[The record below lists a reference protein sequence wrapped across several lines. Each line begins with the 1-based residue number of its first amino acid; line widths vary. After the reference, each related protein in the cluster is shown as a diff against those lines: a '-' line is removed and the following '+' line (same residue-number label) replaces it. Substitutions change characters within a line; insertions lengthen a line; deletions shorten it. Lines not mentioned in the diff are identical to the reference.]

1 MTPDFSVVVPTH
13 GKRALLA
20 RTLAALRA
28 QTYPAP
34 RWNVVV
40 VDDASPDDTAAWL
53 AAEAPRWDGRLHVVS
68 PERNVGR
75 ARARNL
81 GAAAADGR
89 WLLFLDDDVVAPPG
103 LLSAHREL
111 LGEDPRTGSIGRVV
125 TDPALV
131 DAPHFHYIDTR
142 GVAKVRGGRVPG
154 RYLVTQNTAVPRDAF
169 RDVGGFDEG
178 FLAYGFEDMDLGFRL
193 EDHGV
198 RFRPLQEPAPVHVH
212 HHTLAEWLAKKREC
226 GHGPLQRITANH
238 PARLAEM
245 RLHWVLDPPGVRP
258 SPLLRLLRWGA
269 RTLAAPGLG
278 ALARRWPAGPAHRP
292 RAAALHARLLDL
304 LILSCY
310 CQGVADHGSP
320 HDSGS

>member
-1 MTPDFSVVVPTH
+1 VIPEFSVVVPTH
-13 GKRALLA
+13 GKRALLS

-28 QTYPAP
+28 QTYPDA

-53 AAEAPRWDGRLHVVS
+53 AGEAPRWGGRLRVVS
-68 PERNVGR
+68 PARNVGR

-103 LLSAHREL
+103 LLAAHREK
-111 LGEDPRTGSIGRVV
+111 LGEEPRTGTIGRVV

-142 GVAKVRGGRVPG
+142 GVAKVRRDRVPG

-169 RDVGGFDEG
+169 QEAGGFDEE

-193 EDHGV
+193 EDLGV
-198 RFRPLQEPAPVHVH
+198 RFRPLQDPAPVHVH
-212 HHTLAEWLAKKREC
+212 HHTLDQWLAKKREC
-226 GHGPLQRITANH
+226 GHGPLQRIAAVH
-238 PARLAEM
+238 PHRLAEM

-258 SPLLRLLRWGA
+258 SPLRRLLR
-269 RTLAAPGLG
+269 RSVRSLG
-278 ALARRWPAGPAHRP
+278 AAMLAPLARRWPVDSDHRP
-292 RAAALHARLLDL
+292 RAAAAHARLLDL
-304 LILSCY
+304 LILSSY
-310 CQGVADHGSP
+310 CQGVAEYGS
-320 HDSGS
+320 HSEIDS